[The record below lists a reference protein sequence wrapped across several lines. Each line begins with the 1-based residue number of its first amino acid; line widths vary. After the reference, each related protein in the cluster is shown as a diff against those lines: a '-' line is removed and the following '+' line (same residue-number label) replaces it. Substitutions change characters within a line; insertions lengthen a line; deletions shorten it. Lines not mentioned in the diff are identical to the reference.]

1 MKQKTRLK
9 RLNEK
14 TFSIMLDYIG
24 SKVKVLY
31 HTDQSLVSKEGIII
45 FETEKMFLVKLADKN
60 KIIKILKANGIFEIT
75 FKGKSF
81 IVAGHK
87 LVRKPWK
94 RI

>member
-1 MKQKTRLK
+1 
-9 RLNEK
+9 
-14 TFSIMLDYIG
+14 
-24 SKVKVLY
+24 
-31 HTDQSLVSKEGIII
+31 
-45 FETEKMFLVKLADKN
+45 
-60 KIIKILKANGIFEIT
+60 IFEIT

>member
-1 MKQKTRLK
+1 
-9 RLNEK
+9 
-14 TFSIMLDYIG
+14 MLDYIG

-60 KIIKILKANGIFEIT
+60 KIIKIFKANGIFEIT
-75 FKGKSF
+75 FKSF

>member
-1 MKQKTRLK
+1 M
-9 RLNEK
+9 
-14 TFSIMLDYIG
+14 MLDYIG